1 MLQALVVVIFAGL
14 GSVKGT
20 IYAAYI
26 VGFIGSAVSIYWHSA
41 YALPLLYI
49 VILVVLVVRPN
60 GIAGKPQEARL

>member
-1 MLQALVVVIFAGL
+1 MVIFAGL

-26 VGFIGSAVSIYWHSA
+26 IGFVEAAVSIYWSST
-41 YALPLLYI
+41 YALPILYV